1 MESWLF
7 FNIIMCVGAVSFA
20 IFLNT
25 KRGKKWKDE
34 L

>member
-1 MESWLF
+1 MTAYLF
-7 FNIIMCVGAVSFA
+7 FNIIMCTGAIAFA